1 MGHHCKLIQI
11 FGWSSWKLDKI
22 GTPFLTQSHAKPS
35 PIPRQSKPLALSLV
49 RDENG
54 LCILKLLKRLRAQGV
69 KNLRVAKPSTWNMGH
84 DWCPPLNITQPLGIW
99 SIMATIRWC
108 PIYQKW
114 DSYQPLLKITSLKKM
129 SPVGLPLTIICCQA
143 LLIGSARSCLENHE
157 RKDLKSL
164 RHTIG

>member
-1 MGHHCKLIQI
+1 LDDLQWFNPEIDLVGLTENLI
-11 FGWSSWKLDKI
+11 KLDKI
-22 GTPFLTQSHAKPS
+22 GTPFLTQSHAKPN

-54 LCILKLLKRLRAQGV
+54 LCILKLLKRLRSQGV
-69 KNLRVAKPSTWNMGH
+69 KNLRVAKPSTW
-84 DWCPPLNITQPLGIW
+84 
-99 SIMATIRWC
+99 
-108 PIYQKW
+108 
-114 DSYQPLLKITSLKKM
+114 KITVLKKN
-129 SPVGLPLTIICCQA
+129 SPVGFPLLIIICCQA